1 MNNVEEES
9 VMDIDAIMLGLDN
22 LYNAGYYDCKKERD
36 YDPRGK
42 GEWQGLMDMFKQ
54 SMKNNNPISN
64 KSKPLTER
72 EIRILSTLHPNK
84 LSYEDVEL
92 IVRRVEYLH
101 DIGL

>member
-1 MNNVEEES
+1 
-9 VMDIDAIMLGLDN
+9 MDIDTIQTALED
-22 LYNAGYYDCKKERD
+22 LYCVGYYDAEKG
-36 YDPRGK
+36 YDFNPRGNVR
-42 GEWQGLMDMFKQ
+42 WQILMEMFTECIKPID
-54 SMKNNNPISN
+54 NPISN

-72 EIRILSTLHPNK
+72 EIRILSTFFPNK

>member
-1 MNNVEEES
+1 MN
-9 VMDIDAIMLGLDN
+9 IDTIMLGLDN
-22 LYNAGYYDCKKERD
+22 LYCAGYYDCKKDRD
-36 YDPRGK
+36 YDPRGT
-42 GEWQGLMDMFKQ
+42 GQWQGLMDMFTQ
-54 SMKNNNPISN
+54 CMKNSN

-72 EIRILSTLHPNK
+72 EIRILSTFFPNK